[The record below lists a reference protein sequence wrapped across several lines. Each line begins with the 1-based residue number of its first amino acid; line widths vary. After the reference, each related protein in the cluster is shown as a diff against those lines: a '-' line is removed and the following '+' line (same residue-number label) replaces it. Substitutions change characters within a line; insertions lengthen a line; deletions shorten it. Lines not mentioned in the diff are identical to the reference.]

1 MFQVKVVC
9 RRHNVDLVYKKCE
22 EVFPLLQANSH
33 MNMLKMMFLVVS
45 KV

>member
-22 EVFPLLQANSH
+22 EVFFPIA
-33 MNMLKMMFLVVS
+33 S
-45 KV
+45 KFIHEHVEDDVFVCQ